1 MLACLMSPGSWA
13 GRRLAVVAMLLT
25 ALTISMGTAGAKVAY
40 AQEGEAKPA
49 AESTGSGETKA
60 EEPKHQQ
67 STLMWLIE
75 TSGMIGAFLL
85 LISIYF
91 VAKVIQLFMTMRPEV
106 VAPPELVADCEDK
119 LNKRDYN
126 GIYQAAKASPSEY
139 GTLVSTGLASM
150 GGGMDEVRETIDRTG
165 EAINVEMEKQIS
177 MLAVIGSLGPMIG
190 LLGTLKGM
198 IASFSVIATSDT
210 SLKAS
215 EVAGGISEALVL
227 TFEGVFLSVP
237 AIYFYAVFKNKGSHL
252 AVQVHN
258 MAEAFLRKV
267 HASAQRPAAA
277 PAAAPPK

>member
-1 MLACLMSPGSWA
+1 MLARLMSPSSWA
-13 GRRLAVVAMLLT
+13 ARRLAVIAMLVT
-25 ALTISMGTAGAKVAY
+25 ALLFAMGTAGASKVS

-49 AESTGSGETKA
+49 AEGTTATEGEA
-60 EEPKHQQ
+60 EKPPE
-67 STLMWLIE
+67 STLMWLIH
-75 TSGMIGAFLL
+75 TSGLIGLFLL

-119 LNKRDYN
+119 LAKRDYN

-198 IASFSVIATSDT
+198 IASFSVIATS
-210 SLKAS
+210 SAALKPS

-227 TFEGVFLSVP
+227 TFEGVILSVP